1 MATRPLSATRH
12 CTSSGPAS
20 GAGAPVRRGGP
31 PRGHPAVLVHGY
43 VDSWRTFEPLL
54 RHLPP
59 SLHVYAPTQRGHGD
73 AAKPPGG
80 YLPEDF
86 AADLLAFMD
95 SVGIGRAVLV
105 GGSSG
110 GVQARIVAARH
121 PDRVAGRC
129 HVVGC
134 VRA

>member
-1 MATRPLSATRH
+1 MLPYAEVGRP
-12 CTSSGPAS
+12 
-20 GAGAPVRRGGP
+20 GGT
-31 PRGHPAVLVHGY
+31 PAVLVHGY

-59 SLHVYAPTQRGHGD
+59 SLHGYAPTQRGHGD
-73 AAKPPGG
+73 TAKPPGG

-86 AADLLAFMD
+86 TAGLLAFMD

-110 GVQARIVAARH
+110 GVQARIVAGRH